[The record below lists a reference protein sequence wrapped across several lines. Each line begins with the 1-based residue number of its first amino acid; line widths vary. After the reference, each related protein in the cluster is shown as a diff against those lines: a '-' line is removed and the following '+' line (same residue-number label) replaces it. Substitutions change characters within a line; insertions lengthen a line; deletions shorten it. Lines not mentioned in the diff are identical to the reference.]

1 MFIVCLPYAAL
12 HSGYWAVIVMVG
24 VAYICCYT
32 GKILV
37 ACLYENDDKGNKVR
51 VRDSYVAVAEAVIGE
66 KYGGKMVNIA
76 QLVELLMTCILYVVL
91 CGDLMI
97 ASFPSNSF
105 DQKCW
110 MMMSIMLLLP
120 CAFLKDLQSVSLLSF
135 WCTIAHIAINIII
148 FGYCFLHIGDWY
160 WSKVSP
166 FERGSKVLFP
176 IPIFLFSYF
185 CR

>member
-1 MFIVCLPYAAL
+1 M
-12 HSGYWAVIVMVG
+12 
-24 VAYICCYT
+24 
-32 GKILV
+32 